1 MFARFEQAMN
11 FDVRELQAPYNAPR
25 IGCPALIV
33 HDLEDREVPWADG
46 ECYARAWHGSR
57 LLSTTGLGH
66 NRIVGD
72 AGVIAATLRFLRGD
86 AVGQDRKSTRL
97 NSSH

>member
-1 MFARFEQAMN
+1 MN
-11 FDVRELQAPYNAPR
+11 VDVRGFQSPYNAPL
-25 IGCPALIV
+25 IVCPALIA
-33 HDLEDREVPWADG
+33 HDLEAHEGPWADC

-86 AVGQDRKSTRL
+86 EVGQRVV
-97 NSSH
+97 SSPNLPYGQIGRAHV